1 MFSTATTY
9 GNFDTPMITP
19 IGMITGMGI
28 DGKFVIRSNPIINVT
43 DFFRPRYETP
53 VYQTRSIGDV
63 MDAAEKARER
73 AYEYNKANNKEF
85 QLNELKAQN
94 AIREETEKK
103 LALERAMRDAAEKAL
118 ALEREQ
124 KLIEERAKREAA
136 EKALA
141 DERAAKLKDEQKA
154 HKLTAK
160 SLSEYE
166 KLMRTL
172 AFKKLSS
179 KTAPSTVSSSRISS
193 IKSSGMST
201 ISSATSAS
209 KMSAVESVISDFE
222 YNDDGDDET
231 EITFSD
237 SASNTGSDTESD
249 TGSDTD
255 SDTDTHSDSAD
266 SDNESDVT
274 KSTIIRTK
282 KTIDPNEKSH
292 FSNCTRCAKC
302 FNGVSSVGLIIVTQA
317 NDDHQIFL
325 GNSVTENAYCD
336 YSQKLKSI
344 GKRCELPSE
353 RAEKIF
359 KRMTDIDYD
368 IDQHNFIDIPIKDNL
383 HVHRV
388 YIIDFNSFKTKVEI
402 NVTTEY
408 SNVALFSMN
417 KMNQNIALY
426 KNKQIYNSENS
437 LCVINKRIQKVI
449 DSYYNMFC

>member
-28 DGKFVIRSNPIINVT
+28 DGKFVIRSNPVINFG
-43 DFFRPRYETP
+43 DFFRPRYEAP

-94 AIREETEKK
+94 ALREENDKK
-103 LALERAMRDAAEKAL
+103 IALERAMRDAAEKAL
-118 ALEREQ
+118 SEEREKKFQ
-124 KLIEERAKREAA
+124 EERVKREEA

-141 DERAAKLKDEQKA
+141 NERAAKLKDEQKA

-160 SLSEYE
+160 SLSEYD
-166 KLMRTL
+166 KLMRQI

-179 KTAPSTVSSSRISS
+179 KTTPSTVSSSRISS

-209 KMSAVESVISDFE
+209 KMSAVESVVSDFD
-222 YNDDGDDET
+222 YNFDQNDDDET

-237 SASNTGSDTESD
+237 SASNTGSDTDSN
-249 TGSDTD
+249 D
-255 SDTDTHSDSAD
+255 SDNSDD
-266 SDNESDVT
+266 SDDYDNESDVT
-274 KSTIIRTK
+274 KNTIIRTK

-292 FSNCTRCAKC
+292 FSKCIRCAKC
-302 FNGVSSVGLIIVTQA
+302 FNGVCSVGLIIVAKNQ
-317 NDDHQIFL
+317 NDHVFFL

-402 NVTTEY
+402 NISNEY
-408 SNVALFSMN
+408 DNVAIFSMN
-417 KMNQNIALY
+417 KIQQNIALY
-426 KNKQIYNSENS
+426 KNKQIYDSNHTV
-437 LCVINKRIQKVI
+437 CDINKRIQKVI
-449 DSYYNMFC
+449 DIYYNMFC